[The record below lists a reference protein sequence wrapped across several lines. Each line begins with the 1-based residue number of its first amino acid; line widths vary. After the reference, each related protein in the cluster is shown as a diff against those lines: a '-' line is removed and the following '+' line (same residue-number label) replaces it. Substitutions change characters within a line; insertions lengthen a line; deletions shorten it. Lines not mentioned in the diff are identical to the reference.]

1 MATGQLP
8 FGGESAGV
16 IFHDILEREPI
27 NPVRLNPD
35 LPAKL
40 EDIINRALEKD
51 RDLRYQGAA
60 EMRAELK
67 RLKRDT
73 DSGRS
78 AVPPNMSPGASTDP
92 LDASKPQSGTHSVGL
107 PGLKEATVEVL
118 PAHPSSSSV
127 IDVAKQH
134 KGGLVVAAI
143 VVLSLVAAATYG
155 VYPFLSR
162 PNPPAP
168 HTKITQISHW
178 NTTMDTASVSPDAR
192 AAALLSLFAGIPQ
205 GV

>member
-1 MATGQLP
+1 
-8 FGGESAGV
+8 
-16 IFHDILEREPI
+16 
-27 NPVRLNPD
+27 
-35 LPAKL
+35 
-40 EDIINRALEKD
+40 
-51 RDLRYQGAA
+51 
-60 EMRAELK
+60 
-67 RLKRDT
+67 
-73 DSGRS
+73 
-78 AVPPNMSPGASTDP
+78 MSPGASTDP

-155 VYPFLSR
+155 VYHFLSR

-178 NTTMDTASVSPDAR
+178 NKPMGTACLSPDGRTVAFNSPVPGFPQVYFM
-192 AAALLSLFAGIPQ
+192 LSSGAKQLQLTRVQ
-205 GV
+205 GNKAIHHYSFHL